1 MINLINI
8 DQNNQK
14 DQLFKKLKFSFIYDL
29 FLIMLLEL
37 WRYYGLCDTER
48 IMASEE
54 KLLIKAPRSHKDG
67 HLFVVSET
75 AVDWIE
81 QYQHFKGVTKS
92 IIELLNLISLRGF
105 RSKDG
110 LVSTTELIEAT
121 DGQLTRAAIQQR
133 LRTAVAI
140 GLFKQIP
147 VRFEE
152 GLAGKTMLHQF
163 VNPNQLISVLG
174 STSLITESVKQS
186 EKRKRSK
193 ALAQTQVNQR
203 LLHEHGLNTPPAM
216 KDEAEQF
223 VVSPTNWAGIIDQAL
238 APPRTRKSYQK
249 SMVSISGTRAVIET
263 RSSKNIMTVDD
274 LMTLFALFT
283 LTVQYHDHHQED
295 YQLNA
300 KYVPNKTPLYITDI
314 LSLRGKKDSGPAR
327 DSIRDSIDRIEFT
340 DFQLHELT
348 GRWLSENM
356 PEGFKSDRF
365 RFLARTITASEEA
378 PTEGSDGEIRIKP
391 NLYILVWEPSF
402 FEELMTKDYFFLFPP
417 EILKQHTLVFQLYSY
432 FRSRMSRRH
441 TDTMMLSELN
451 QKLAR
456 NIEWRRF
463 SMDLIRELRRL
474 SNDQNKIGDFNVNLW
489 GYHLTISELIEQ
501 DKVLDYQVAIKC
513 DVEEVLRYSRAKTT
527 NAGKR
532 NMAPTLPNPLR
543 NEMVSKQRLQ
553 ELSEIIDGEFEPI
566 QRKPSTPRGRLGR
579 RVKLRKHLVEIN
591 ADEITITLSKYTSA
605 EALERSITA
614 LAAMTGHAP
623 SSIREEC
630 QELIDKLD
638 WLKVDDCVVPYS
650 TLSKV
655 IELYNTQH
663 RNKHLSIERLISGL
677 AVRRKVC
684 KLVYEEHIDDSVFR
698 ALDEVAIGI

>member
-1 MINLINI
+1 M
-8 DQNNQK
+8 
-14 DQLFKKLKFSFIYDL
+14 
-29 FLIMLLEL
+29 
-37 WRYYGLCDTER
+37 TT
-48 IMASEE
+48 EE
-54 KLLIKAPRSHKDG
+54 KILIKAPRSHKDG
-67 HLFVVSET
+67 HLFEVNESS
-75 AVDWIE
+75 ADWVE

-92 IIELLNLISLRGF
+92 ILELLNLISLRGF
-105 RSKDG
+105 SSKDG
-110 LVSTTELIEAT
+110 LVSTTELVEAT
-121 DGQLTRAAIQQR
+121 DGHLTRAAIQQR
-133 LRTAVAI
+133 LRAAVSI
-140 GLFKQIP
+140 GLFTQTP

-152 GLAGKTMLHQF
+152 GLAGKTMLHHF
-163 VNPNQLISVLG
+163 VNPNKLISVLG
-174 STSLITESVKQS
+174 ATSLVTEKVKQT
-186 EKRKRSK
+186 EKEKRSK
-193 ALAQTQVNQR
+193 ALAQTQVNKR
-203 LLHEHGLNTPPAM
+203 LLNEHGLNTPPGM
-216 KDEAEQF
+216 KDEADQF

-283 LTVQYHDHHQED
+283 LTVQYHDHHKEE
-295 YQLNA
+295 YQMDSA
-300 KYVPNKTPLYITDI
+300 HIPNKTPLYITDI

-402 FEELMTKDYFFLFPP
+402 YEELLTRDYFFLFPP

-432 FRSRMSRRH
+432 FRTRMARRH
-441 TDTMMLSELN
+441 TDSMLLSELN

-474 SNDQNKIGDFNVNLW
+474 SEGKGTEDLFVVNLW
-489 GYHLTISELIEQ
+489 GYHLTVETIQEQ
-501 DKVLDYQVAIKC
+501 DKVIDYQVDIKC
-513 DVEEVLRYSRAKTT
+513 DVEEVLRYSRARTT

-543 NEMVSKQRLQ
+543 NEMVSKQKLD
-553 ELSEIIDGEFEPI
+553 ELSGIIDGEFEPI
-566 QRKPSTPRGRLGR
+566 QRKERSPKGNLGR

-591 ADEITITLSKYTSA
+591 ADEITITLTKYTSP

-614 LAAMTGHAP
+614 LSAMTGHPYA
-623 SSIREEC
+623 SIKEEC
-630 QELIDKLD
+630 QELLEKLD
-638 WLKVDDCVVPYS
+638 FIRVDESILPYE

-655 IELYNTQH
+655 VELYNGQTE
-663 RNKHLSIERLISGL
+663 NKHLSIERLIAGL

-684 KLVYEEHIDDSVFR
+684 RQVFEGHLDETVFR
-698 ALDEVAIGI
+698 ALDEVAV

>member
-1 MINLINI
+1 MTSV
-8 DQNNQK
+8 QK
-14 DQLFKKLKFSFIYDL
+14 I
-29 FLIMLLEL
+29 
-37 WRYYGLCDTER
+37 
-48 IMASEE
+48 
-54 KLLIKAPRSHKDG
+54 LIKAPRSHKDG
-67 HLFVVSET
+67 HMFEVSEA

-92 IIELLNLISLRGF
+92 IIELLNLISLRSF
-105 RSKDG
+105 TSKDG
-110 LVSTTELIEAT
+110 YVSTTDIVEAT
-121 DGQLTRAAIQQR
+121 EGQLTRAALQQR
-133 LRTAVAI
+133 LRAAVNI
-140 GLFKQIP
+140 GLFSQTP

-152 GLAGKTMLHQF
+152 GLAGKTMLHKF

-174 STSLITESVKQS
+174 ATSLITESAKFNEKQ
-186 EKRKRSK
+186 KRSK
-193 ALAQTQVNQR
+193 ALAQTKVNKR
-203 LLHEHGLNTPPAM
+203 LLNEHGLNTPPSM
-216 KDEAEQF
+216 KDEADQF

-283 LTVQYHDHHQED
+283 LTVQYHDHHQDD
-295 YQLNA
+295 YHLDA
-300 KYVPNKTPLYITDI
+300 KPTPNKTPLYITDI

-402 FEELMTKDYFFLFPP
+402 YEELMTRDYFFLFPP
-417 EILKQHTLVFQLYSY
+417 EILRQHTLVFQLYSY
-432 FRSRMSRRH
+432 FRTRMARRH
-441 TDTMMLSELN
+441 TDSMLLSELN

-463 SMDLIRELRRL
+463 SMDLIRELKRL
-474 SNDQNKIGDFNVNLW
+474 SEGKKSDDLFVVNLW
-489 GYHLTISELIEQ
+489 GYHLTIETIEE
-501 DKVLDYQVAIKC
+501 KGKPTDYQVDIKC
-513 DVEEVLRYSRAKTT
+513 DVEEVLRYSRARTT

-543 NEMVSKQRLQ
+543 NEMVSKQKLE

-566 QRKPSTPRGRLGR
+566 QRKSPSPRGKLGR
-579 RVKLRKHLVEIN
+579 RVKQRKHLVEIN
-591 ADEITITLSKYTSA
+591 ADEITITLSKYTSP
-605 EALERSITA
+605 EALERSIMA
-614 LAAMTGHAP
+614 LAAMTGHSP
-623 SSIREEC
+623 NSIKDEC
-630 QELIDKLD
+630 SELIDKLD
-638 WLKVDDCVVPYS
+638 WLRVGEQVIPYE
-650 TLSKV
+650 TLSKM
-655 IELYNTQH
+655 IELYNDQSE
-663 RNKHLSIERLISGL
+663 NKHLSIERLISGL
-677 AVRRKVC
+677 AVRRKIC
-684 KLVYEEHIDDSVFR
+684 KQVFDGHLDEAVFR

>member
-1 MINLINI
+1 MNS
-8 DQNNQK
+8 D
-14 DQLFKKLKFSFIYDL
+14 
-29 FLIMLLEL
+29 
-37 WRYYGLCDTER
+37 
-48 IMASEE
+48 E
-54 KLLIKAPRSHKDG
+54 KILIKAPRSHKDG
-67 HLFVVSET
+67 HLFEISEA
-75 AVDWIE
+75 AVDWVE

-92 IIELLNLISLRGF
+92 IVELLNLISLRGF
-105 RSKDG
+105 RSQDG

-133 LRTAVAI
+133 LRAAVSI

-147 VRFEE
+147 VKFEE
-152 GLAGKTMLHQF
+152 GLAGKTMLHKF

-174 STSLITESVKQS
+174 STSLVTESVKQT

-193 ALAQTQVNQR
+193 ALAQTQVNKR
-203 LLHEHGLNTPPAM
+203 LLNEHGLNIPPAM
-216 KDEAEQF
+216 KDEADQF

-249 SMVSISGTRAVIET
+249 SMVSISGTRAIIET

-295 YQLNA
+295 YQLNTPHT
-300 KYVPNKTPLYITDI
+300 PNKTPLYITDI

-365 RFLARTITASEEA
+365 RFIARTITASEEA
-378 PTEGSDGEIRIKP
+378 PTEGADGEIRIKP

-402 FEELMTKDYFFLFPP
+402 YEELLTRDYFFLFPP

-441 TDTMMLSELN
+441 TDSMLLSELN
-451 QKLAR
+451 QKLGR

-463 SMDLIRELRRL
+463 SMDLIRELKRL
-474 SNDQNKIGDFNVNLW
+474 SEGKGNDEIFIVNLW
-489 GYHLTISELIEQ
+489 GYHLTVTAITEKNKIT
-501 DKVLDYQVAIKC
+501 DYQVDIKC
-513 DVEEVLRYSRAKTT
+513 DVEEVLRYSRARTT

-543 NEMVSKQRLQ
+543 NEIVSKQKLE
-553 ELSEIIDGEFEPI
+553 ELAEIIDGEFEPI
-566 QRKPSTPRGRLGR
+566 QRKAPSPKGKLGR
-579 RVKLRKHLVEIN
+579 RVKQRKHLVEIN
-591 ADEITITLSKYTSA
+591 ADEITITLSKYTSP

-614 LAAMTGHAP
+614 LSAMTGHSP
-623 SSIREEC
+623 SSIKEEC
-630 QELIDKLD
+630 IELIDKLD
-638 WLKVDDCVVPYS
+638 WLRVSGEMIPYE
-650 TLSKV
+650 TLSKL
-655 IELYNTQH
+655 IELYNTQNE
-663 RNKHLSIERLISGL
+663 NKHLSIERLISGL

-684 KLVYEEHIDDSVFR
+684 KQVYDGHLDESVFR

>member
-1 MINLINI
+1 MWYEYRMSIN
-8 DQNNQK
+8 
-14 DQLFKKLKFSFIYDL
+14 
-29 FLIMLLEL
+29 
-37 WRYYGLCDTER
+37 
-48 IMASEE
+48 E
-54 KLLIKAPRSHKDG
+54 KILIKAPRNHKDG
-67 HLFVVSET
+67 HLFEVSD
-75 AVDWIE
+75 ASIDWIE

-92 IIELLNLISLRGF
+92 IVELLNLVSLKGMSSR
-105 RSKDG
+105 DG

-133 LRTAVAI
+133 LRAAVNI
-140 GLFKQIP
+140 GLFEQIP

-152 GLAGKTMLHQF
+152 GLAGKTMLHKF
-163 VNPNQLISVLG
+163 VNPNQLISILG
-174 STSLITESVKQS
+174 TTSLVTESVKQS
-186 EKRKRSK
+186 EKQKRSK
-193 ALAQTQVNQR
+193 ALAQTQVNQQ

-216 KDEAEQF
+216 KDEVDQF
-223 VVSPTNWAGIIDQAL
+223 VVSPANWAGIIDQAL
-238 APPRTRKSYQK
+238 APPRTRKNYQK
-249 SMVSISGTRAVIET
+249 SMVSISGTRAIIET

-283 LTVQYHDHHQED
+283 LTVQYHDYHREEYHFS
-295 YQLNA
+295 A
-300 KYVPNKTPLYITDI
+300 KYIPNKTPLYITDI

-378 PTEGSDGEIRIKP
+378 PVEGATGEIKIKP

-402 FEELMTKDYFFLFPP
+402 YEELLTRDYFFLFPP
-417 EILKQHTLVFQLYSY
+417 EILKQHTLIFQLYSY

-441 TDTMMLSELN
+441 HETMLLSELN
-451 QKLAR
+451 QKLSR

-474 SNDQNKIGDFNVNLW
+474 SEGKGDQDLFVVNLW
-489 GYHLTISELIEQ
+489 GYHLSIRSIYAKEKII
-501 DKVLDYQVAIKC
+501 DYEMDIKC
-513 DVEEVLRYSRAKTT
+513 DVEEVLRYSRARTT

-543 NEMVSKQRLQ
+543 HEMVSKQRLD
-553 ELSEIIDGEFEPI
+553 ELSAIIDGEFEPI
-566 QRKPSTPRGRLGR
+566 QRKSPSPRGNLGR

-591 ADEITITLSKYTSA
+591 ADEITITLSKYTSP

-614 LAAMTGHAP
+614 LSAMTGHSP

-638 WLKVDDCVVPYS
+638 WLKVGNNVIPYE
-650 TLSKV
+650 TLSKA
-655 IELYNTQH
+655 IELYNT
-663 RNKHLSIERLISGL
+663 RSANKHLSIERLISGL

-684 KLVYEEHIDDSVFR
+684 KQIYEGHIDESVFQI
-698 ALDEVAIGI
+698 LDEVAIGI

>member
-1 MINLINI
+1 MNS
-8 DQNNQK
+8 D
-14 DQLFKKLKFSFIYDL
+14 
-29 FLIMLLEL
+29 
-37 WRYYGLCDTER
+37 
-48 IMASEE
+48 E
-54 KLLIKAPRSHKDG
+54 KILIKAPRSHKDG
-67 HLFVVSET
+67 HLFEISEA
-75 AVDWIE
+75 AVDWVE

-92 IIELLNLISLRGF
+92 IVELLNLISLRGF
-105 RSKDG
+105 RSQDG

-133 LRTAVAI
+133 LRAAVSI

-147 VRFEE
+147 VKFEE
-152 GLAGKTMLHQF
+152 GLAGKTMLHKF

-174 STSLITESVKQS
+174 STSLVTESVKQT

-193 ALAQTQVNQR
+193 ALAQTQVNKR
-203 LLHEHGLNTPPAM
+203 LLNEHGLNIPPAM
-216 KDEAEQF
+216 KDEADQF

-249 SMVSISGTRAVIET
+249 SMVSISGTRAIIET

-295 YQLNA
+295 YQLNTTHT
-300 KYVPNKTPLYITDI
+300 PNKTPLYITDI

-365 RFLARTITASEEA
+365 RFIARTITASEEA
-378 PTEGSDGEIRIKP
+378 PTEGADGEIRIKP

-402 FEELMTKDYFFLFPP
+402 YEELLTRDYFFLFPP

-441 TDTMMLSELN
+441 TDSMLLSELN
-451 QKLAR
+451 QKLGR

-463 SMDLIRELRRL
+463 SMDLIRELKRL
-474 SNDQNKIGDFNVNLW
+474 SEGKGNDEIFIVNLW
-489 GYHLTISELIEQ
+489 GYHLTVTAITEKNKIT
-501 DKVLDYQVAIKC
+501 DYQVDIKC
-513 DVEEVLRYSRAKTT
+513 DVEEVLRYSRARTT

-543 NEMVSKQRLQ
+543 NEIVSKQKLE
-553 ELSEIIDGEFEPI
+553 ELAEIIDGEFEPI
-566 QRKPSTPRGRLGR
+566 QRKAPLPKGKLGR
-579 RVKLRKHLVEIN
+579 RVKQRKHLVEIN
-591 ADEITITLSKYTSA
+591 ADEITITLSKYTSP

-614 LAAMTGHAP
+614 LSAMTGHSP
-623 SSIREEC
+623 SSIKEEC
-630 QELIDKLD
+630 IELIDKLD
-638 WLKVDDCVVPYS
+638 WLRVSGEMIPYE
-650 TLSKV
+650 TLSKL
-655 IELYNTQH
+655 IELYNTQNE
-663 RNKHLSIERLISGL
+663 NKHLSIERLISGL

-684 KLVYEEHIDDSVFR
+684 KQVYDGHLDESVFR

>member
-1 MINLINI
+1 MNA
-8 DQNNQK
+8 D
-14 DQLFKKLKFSFIYDL
+14 
-29 FLIMLLEL
+29 
-37 WRYYGLCDTER
+37 
-48 IMASEE
+48 E
-54 KLLIKAPRSHKDG
+54 KILIKAPRSHKDG
-67 HLFVVSET
+67 HLFEVSET
-75 AVDWIE
+75 AVDWVD

-92 IIELLNLISLRGF
+92 IVELLNLISLRGF
-105 RSKDG
+105 RSQDG

-133 LRTAVAI
+133 LRAAVSI

-152 GLAGKTMLHQF
+152 GLAGKTMLHKF
-163 VNPNQLISVLG
+163 VNPNKLISVLG
-174 STSLITESVKQS
+174 STSLVTESVKQT

-193 ALAQTQVNQR
+193 ALAQTQVNKR
-203 LLHEHGLNTPPAM
+203 LLTEHGLNIPPAM
-216 KDEAEQF
+216 KDEADQF

-249 SMVSISGTRAVIET
+249 SMVSISGTRAIIET

-295 YQLNA
+295 YQLNT
-300 KYVPNKTPLYITDI
+300 KHIPNKTPLYITDI

-378 PTEGSDGEIRIKP
+378 PTEGADGEIRIKP

-402 FEELMTKDYFFLFPP
+402 YEELLTRDYFFLFPP

-441 TDTMMLSELN
+441 TDSMLLSELN

-463 SMDLIRELRRL
+463 SMDLVRELKRL
-474 SNDQNKIGDFNVNLW
+474 SEGKGSDSLFVVNLW
-489 GYHLTISELIEQ
+489 GYHLTVTTLV
-501 DKVLDYQVAIKC
+501 DKEKVMDYQVDIKC
-513 DVEEVLRYSRAKTT
+513 DVEEVLRYSRARTT

-543 NEMVSKQRLQ
+543 NEMVSKQKLE

-566 QRKPSTPRGRLGR
+566 QRKAPSPKGKLGR
-579 RVKLRKHLVEIN
+579 RVKQRKHLVEIN
-591 ADEITITLSKYTSA
+591 ADEITITLSKYTSP

-614 LAAMTGHAP
+614 LSAMTGHPP
-623 SSIREEC
+623 SSIKEEC
-630 QELIDKLD
+630 TELIDKLD
-638 WLKVDDCVVPYS
+638 WLRVGNEAISYE
-650 TLSKV
+650 TLSKL
-655 IELYNTQH
+655 IELYNTKNE
-663 RNKHLSIERLISGL
+663 NKHLSIERLISGL

-684 KLVYEEHIDDSVFR
+684 KQVYEGHLDESVFR

>member
-1 MINLINI
+1 M
-8 DQNNQK
+8 
-14 DQLFKKLKFSFIYDL
+14 S
-29 FLIMLLEL
+29 
-37 WRYYGLCDTER
+37 
-48 IMASEE
+48 SEE
-54 KLLIKAPRSHKDG
+54 KILIKAPRSHKDG
-67 HLFVVSET
+67 HLFEVSEA

-92 IIELLNLISLRGF
+92 IVELLNLISLRGF

-121 DGQLTRAAIQQR
+121 DGQITRAAIQQR
-133 LRTAVAI
+133 LRAAVNV
-140 GLFKQIP
+140 GLFDQIP
-147 VRFEE
+147 VKFEE
-152 GLAGKTMLHQF
+152 GLAGKTMLHKF
-163 VNPNQLISVLG
+163 VNPNKLISALG
-174 STSLITESVKQS
+174 ATSLVTESVKQT
-186 EKRKRSK
+186 EKKKRSK
-193 ALAQTQVNQR
+193 ALAQTQVNKR
-203 LLHEHGLNTPPAM
+203 LLNEYGLNTPPAM
-216 KDEAEQF
+216 KDEADQF

-238 APPRTRKSYQK
+238 APPRTRKNYQK

-283 LTVQYHDHHQED
+283 LTVQYHDHHQHQ
-295 YQLNA
+295 YQLDA
-300 KYVPNKTPLYITDI
+300 KQTPNKTPLYITDI

-365 RFLARTITASEEA
+365 RFIARTITASEEA
-378 PTEGSDGEIRIKP
+378 PTEGADGEIRIKP

-402 FEELMTKDYFFLFPP
+402 YEELLTRDYFFLFPP

-441 TDTMMLSELN
+441 TDVMLLSELN

-463 SMDLIRELRRL
+463 SMDLIRELKRL
-474 SNDQNKIGDFNVNLW
+474 SDGKGSEDLFVVNLW
-489 GYHLTISELIEQ
+489 GYHLTISAIAEKNKIT
-501 DKVLDYQVAIKC
+501 DYQVDIKC
-513 DVEEVLRYSRAKTT
+513 DVEEVLRYSRARTT

-543 NEMVSKQRLQ
+543 NEMVTRQQLD
-553 ELSEIIDGEFEPI
+553 ELSQIIDGEFEPI
-566 QRKPSTPRGRLGR
+566 QRKERSPKGNLGR
-579 RVKLRKHLVEIN
+579 RVKQKKHLVEIN
-591 ADEITITLSKYTSA
+591 ADEITITLSKYTSE
-605 EALERSITA
+605 EALERSIAA
-614 LAAMTGHAP
+614 LAAMTGH
-623 SSIREEC
+623 SQGSIREEC
-630 QELIDKLD
+630 LELIDKLD
-638 WLKVDDCVVPYS
+638 WLRVGEDPIPYQ
-650 TLSKV
+650 TLSKMV
-655 IELYNTQH
+655 ELYNTQSD
-663 RNKHLSIERLISGL
+663 NKHLSIERLIAGL

-684 KLVYEEHIDDSVFR
+684 KQVMDGHLDESVFR
-698 ALDEVAIGI
+698 ALDEVAI